1 MAGALTSNYNL
12 LPVHGSIWDFTA
24 RIGLCKSIH
33 AANMAK
39 NEQPLQRI
47 ANQFPA
53 ISFNDRIALSK
64 GKEQCDRMWP
74 GLAMIIGLSTHAGGL
89 RGLYAHLQCELTLH
103 T

>member
-39 NEQPLQRI
+39 NEQHLNNVLQT
-47 ANQFPA
+47 
-53 ISFNDRIALSK
+53 SFLQSR
-64 GKEQCDRMWP
+64 
-74 GLAMIIGLSTHAGGL
+74 STI
-89 RGLYAHLQCELTLH
+89 E
-103 T
+103 